1 MATAT
6 PLAGMA
12 PVAVALPYSRLRRAR
27 ATPPESLLRSLQQ
40 RPQLRHAAAGAQL
53 GRRFRNAG
61 LRGNLPEAPSP
72 HVVLDDRI
80 TTRCRDLT
88 ERTADVRLL
97 RVRSRFAPHRQLHL
111 GHVFGRPWPP

>member
-53 GRRFRNAG
+53 GRRFSNAG
-61 LRGNLPEAPSP
+61 LRGNFSEAPAP

-80 TTRCRDLT
+80 TTRCRHVT
-88 ERTADVRLL
+88 ESAAHVRLL
-97 RVRSRFAPHRQLHL
+97 RVRGRFASHRQLQL
-111 GHVFGRPWPP
+111 